1 MTAQTAAQ
9 RRAALVRRRKEA
21 GLTEVRG
28 LFLPPALHPTL
39 KATARRMAK
48 QHHPAINPDG
58 PNCG

>member
-28 LFLPPALHPTL
+28 IFLPPALHPVL
-39 KATARRMAK
+39 KDKAARLLTAFLRTSK
-48 QHHPAINPDG
+48 DYK
-58 PNCG
+58 

>member
-28 LFLPPALHPTL
+28 IFLPPALHPTL
-39 KATARRMAK
+39 KATARRMLAARAPK
-48 QHHPAINPDG
+48 RESRP
-58 PNCG
+58 